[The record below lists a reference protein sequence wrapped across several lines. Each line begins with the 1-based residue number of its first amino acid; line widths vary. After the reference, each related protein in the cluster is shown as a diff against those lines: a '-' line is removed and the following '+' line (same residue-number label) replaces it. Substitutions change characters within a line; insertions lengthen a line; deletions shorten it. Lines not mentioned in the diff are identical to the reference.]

1 MRGRFITFEGIDG
14 CGKSTQIELL
24 KQKIEQQGTRC
35 YQTREPSDGPVGCML
50 RQCLTKRIEADER
63 TLAALFASDRLDHLF
78 NKTDGICQKLDEGI
92 HVICDR
98 YVLSNYAYQSVRAPL
113 NWVMSLNSV
122 ANDTV
127 KPDCHI
133 FIDVTPEVS
142 LERMAKGRFHTELF
156 ETKERLTEVR
166 NRYLSLIEQL
176 KDKEKIIVV
185 DGDRS
190 VDQIANAIWK
200 EVSALF

>member
-1 MRGRFITFEGIDG
+1 
-14 CGKSTQIELL
+14 
-24 KQKIEQQGTRC
+24 
-35 YQTREPSDGPVGCML
+35 
-50 RQCLTKRIEADER
+50 
-63 TLAALFASDRLDHLF
+63 
-78 NKTDGICQKLDEGI
+78 
-92 HVICDR
+92 
-98 YVLSNYAYQSVRAPL
+98 
-113 NWVMSLNSV
+113 
-122 ANDTV
+122 
-127 KPDCHI
+127 
-133 FIDVTPEVS
+133 
-142 LERMAKGRFHTELF
+142 MAKGRFHTELF

>member
-1 MRGRFITFEGIDG
+1 
-14 CGKSTQIELL
+14 
-24 KQKIEQQGTRC
+24 
-35 YQTREPSDGPVGCML
+35 
-50 RQCLTKRIEADER
+50 
-63 TLAALFASDRLDHLF
+63 
-78 NKTDGICQKLDEGI
+78 
-92 HVICDR
+92 
-98 YVLSNYAYQSVRAPL
+98 
-113 NWVMSLNSV
+113 
-122 ANDTV
+122 
-127 KPDCHI
+127 
-133 FIDVTPEVS
+133 
-142 LERMAKGRFHTELF
+142 MAKGSFHTELF

>member
-1 MRGRFITFEGIDG
+1 M
-14 CGKSTQIELL
+14 
-24 KQKIEQQGTRC
+24 
-35 YQTREPSDGPVGCML
+35 
-50 RQCLTKRIEADER
+50 
-63 TLAALFASDRLDHLF
+63 
-78 NKTDGICQKLDEGI
+78 KTIKFLQE
-92 HVICDR
+92 
-98 YVLSNYAYQSVRAPL
+98 S
-113 NWVMSLNSV
+113 
-122 ANDTV
+122 
-127 KPDCHI
+127 
-133 FIDVTPEVS
+133 
-142 LERMAKGRFHTELF
+142 F